1 MPWSTIRNCGN
12 SKPWNSKHIGRASKQ
27 SEGVQIHERGTM
39 KPEPFGWFAPRAP
52 KIAEPAKV
60 ATGLEFLVKADAD
73 DSSALE
79 PEPTAEVYCENDGS
93 SLKKL
98 FKLEMPES
106 ERRSDTSMAYED
118 LTKAVFGS
126 SDPTVMD
133 IRGSEPIA
141 APKP

>member
-79 PEPTAEVYCENDGS
+79 PEPTAETYRQGDGS
-93 SLKKL
+93 GLKKL
-98 FKLEMPES
+98 FAIEDAP
-106 ERRSDTSMAYED
+106 ERRSDVSLAYED
-118 LTKAVFGS
+118 VTKADRKS
-126 SDPTVMD
+126 T
-133 IRGSEPIA
+133 RL
-141 APKP
+141 